1 MLQIMKYH
9 FRILLRN
16 REQMFWILLF
26 PILLGIMFKVAFSN
40 ISSSEIQKPVSIAVV
55 EENNSDALKSIKTFL
70 EKTELKD
77 GVALFVP
84 TYCTEE
90 KAVSLLKNQTVDGIL
105 YTDDSASDTV
115 TLSLTVS
122 SSSSDTVRMNQS
134 ILQAFVKQYNSSVSA
149 IADTAKNQ
157 PGELRSTASKS
168 L

>member
-55 EENNSDALKSIKTFL
+55 EENNSDALKVSRPFRKNGIKRWSCPL
-70 EKTELKD
+70 YSNL
-77 GVALFVP
+77 LHRR
-84 TYCTEE
+84 
-90 KAVSLLKNQTVDGIL
+90 KAVSLLKDQTVDGIL
-105 YTDDSASDTV
+105 YTNDSASDTV

-149 IADTAKNQ
+149 IADTAKIT
-157 PGELRSTASKS
+157 RRT
-168 L
+168 